1 MGFGWEL
8 VKSLVVPYVNQRSVN
23 GLSRSIQNKM
33 SLVIGKWVD
42 RGEVKDLPNKIP
54 LKSPKQKRCRLCL
67 NELPGQGNKETKSN
81 INKHSSQCQKC
92 FEVMHEKHLTQI
104 CHDCL
109 E

>member
-8 VKSLVVPYVNQRSVN
+8 MKSLVVPYVNQKSVD

-33 SLVIGKWVD
+33 SLVVRKRVD

-54 LKSPKQKRCRLCL
+54 PRSPKQKCCRLCM
-67 NELPGQGNKETKSN
+67 NESHGQEHKEMKSN
-81 INKHSSQCQKC
+81 MNKHSSQCEKC
-92 FEVMHEKHLTQI
+92 AEVMCEKHLTQI